1 MRSGQAKWTSIALVI
16 DFYGHLDMILDT
28 TFARLAKL
36 TWMINDGGRPGEVHR
51 TGKQK
56 ETAPDNQVIEE
67 EAPPDGYEPSEE
79 ILKGL
84 VRSLGRELKKDLSM
98 LGYPR
103 FRDCPLASTRAGGR
117 LPLGNR
123 PRFPTLPAGIALFLI
138 VTSK

>member
-28 TFARLAKL
+28 TFARLEKV

-56 ETAPDNQVIEE
+56 ERAPDNQVIEE
-67 EAPPDGYEPSEE
+67 EAPPDGYERNEE

-84 VRSLGRELKKDLSM
+84 VRSLGRELKKDLAM
-98 LGYPR
+98 LGYPH
-103 FRDCPLASTRAGGR
+103 FRDCPL
-117 LPLGNR
+117 
-123 PRFPTLPAGIALFLI
+123 
-138 VTSK
+138 